1 MAHKE
6 QRDFLETVRNNHPE
20 WFTEVSVLEV
30 GSLDINGTVRD
41 FFHNVRRYVGVDV
54 GPGPGVDVVENGEN
68 LDYGDDEFDIAIS
81 AECFEHNPEWIATFA
96 NMHRM
101 AKTAV
106 IFTCA
111 SEGRPEH
118 GTTRS
123 HPDNS
128 PFTIAWD
135 YYRNLNAED
144 FEQAFDLD
152 GMFTEYAFDY
162 NPNSHDLYF
171 WGIKKTSTGKTAS
184 NRHAKPSQP
193 RKS

>member
-1 MAHKE
+1 MAHAE
-6 QRDFLETVRNNHPE
+6 QRDFLNKVKSAFPE
-20 WFTEVSVLEV
+20 WFDGVSVLEV

-41 FFHNVRRYVGVDV
+41 FYNPTRYVGVDV
-54 GPGPGVDVVENGEN
+54 GPGPGVDLIANGEN
-68 LDYGDDEFDIAIS
+68 LDFKDNEFDIAIS
-81 AECFEHNPEWIATFA
+81 AECFEHNPEWLATFA
-96 NMHRM
+96 NMVRM

-128 PFTIAWD
+128 PHTVQWN
-135 YYRNLNAED
+135 YYRNLNAKD
-144 FEQAFDLD
+144 FEKNFDLPKH
-152 GMFTEYAFDY
+152 FSKWEFEY

-171 WGIKKTSTGKTAS
+171 WGFKK
-184 NRHAKPSQP
+184 
-193 RKS
+193 

>member
-1 MAHKE
+1 MAHQQ
-6 QRDFLETVRNNHPE
+6 QRDFLTKVKSEHPE
-20 WFTEVSVLEV
+20 WFSNVSVLEV

-41 FFHNVRRYVGVDV
+41 FFEAWEYVGVDV

-68 LDYGDDEFDIAIS
+68 LTYADNSFDVAIS
-81 AECFEHNPEWIATFA
+81 AECFEHNPEWAATFA

-101 AKTAV
+101 AMDAV

-118 GTTRS
+118 GTRRS

-128 PFTIAWD
+128 PFTTDWN

-144 FEQAFDLD
+144 FEQMFDLSK
-152 GMFTEYAFDY
+152 MFSEYAFEY
-162 NPNSHDLYF
+162 NPISCDLYF
-171 WGIKKTSTGKTAS
+171 WGIK
-184 NRHAKPSQP
+184 
-193 RKS
+193 RK